1 MKRRR
6 FIQALAAAPAAP
18 AILAQ
23 QAPQQPAPAT
33 GDVAPEPAPL
43 DLSIPEEGADPV
55 LRFFSARQFATLRRV
70 CDILMPAAPGLPG
83 ALEGRVPEFMDFLIG
98 DSPRDRQQLW
108 LNGLD
113 ALEHESQI
121 RFRKAFADADA
132 AQADTLFA
140 PLRQFWTFEP
150 PADPI
155 ARLLAAAK
163 QDVRTATFN
172 SYERTL
178 ASSGGTRRRG
188 GGGLYW
194 LPVE

>member
-18 AILAQ
+18 ALLAQ

-33 GDVAPEPAPL
+33 GDAAAEAAL
-43 DLSIPEEGADPV
+43 DVSIPEEGADPV
-55 LRFFSARQFATLRRV
+55 VRFFSTRQFATLRRL
-70 CDILMPAAPGLPG
+70 CDLLMPGTPGFPG

-108 LNGLD
+108 LSGLD
-113 ALEHESQI
+113 ALEYQSQT
-121 RFRKAFADADA
+121 RFRKAFADTDA
-132 AQADTLFA
+132 AQADTLCVA
-140 PLRQFWTFEP
+140 LRQPWSFQP

-163 QDVRTATFN
+163 LDVRTATFN
-172 SYERTL
+172 SLERSL
-178 ASSGGTRRRG
+178 AASGGTRRRG

-194 LPVE
+194 RPVE